1 MASYHEKLIA
11 SVEIN
16 LSDFQEKMKA
26 ADLAVDALAKST
38 QRKVETHGVSR
49 SFSNTGNTMINKA
62 IAAMDEF
69 AQEVMGD
76 SIFECP
82 EDTGVLVRSARVESA
97 VKVSKRIK
105 VKMGYGYGDEI
116 NPTTKRTADQYA
128 WPVHEIYMA
137 EHEAPTKDHF
147 LIDPL
152 LEHARTYGSDLAV
165 AMRNSVEGTYEQ
177 HFIKGRTVELNVGSA
192 IETKVAAI
200 GGGLA
205 SRGGNPANLGQ
216 FSKRSKK

>member
-26 ADLAVDALAKST
+26 ADLAVQTIAKT
-38 QRKVETHGVSR
+38 TDRRVEVISK
-49 SFSNTGNTMINKA
+49 SFSNTGNTMINAA
-62 IAAMDEF
+62 IEAMDEF

-82 EDTGVLVRSARVESA
+82 EDTGVLVRSARVEGA
-97 VKVSKRIK
+97 TKVAKRIK

-116 NPTTKRTADQYA
+116 NPDTKRTADQYA
-128 WPVHEIYMA
+128 WPVHEIYDA
-137 EHEAPTKDHF
+137 EHEPPTKDHF

-152 LEHARTYGSDLAV
+152 LEHARTYGTDLAA

-177 HFIKGRTVELNVGSA
+177 HLIRGRSVELNVGSSV
-192 IETKVAAI
+192 ETEVAAI
-200 GGGLA
+200 GGGVA